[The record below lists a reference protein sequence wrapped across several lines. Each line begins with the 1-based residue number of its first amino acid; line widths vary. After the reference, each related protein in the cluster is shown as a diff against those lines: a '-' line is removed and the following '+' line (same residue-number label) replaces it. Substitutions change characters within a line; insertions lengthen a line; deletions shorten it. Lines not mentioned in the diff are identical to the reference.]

1 MNIVKLYNNANEIP
15 DNTVLILSEGE
26 TVLDAWRN
34 LSQFSKKVEKVRAE
48 YLTENEH
55 IFVFKKNKYIDLVE
69 SNRILD
75 SVMNLV
81 PLDENIDISKEDKE
95 DLEKR
100 VLSWLEKVLGDSY
113 SIGALIGYI

>member
-15 DNTVLILSEGE
+15 DNTVLILSEGKS
-26 TVLDAWRN
+26 VLDAWRN
-34 LSQFSKKVEKVRAE
+34 LSQFSKKVERTDANH
-48 YLTENEH
+48 LAENEH

-69 SNRILD
+69 SNKIFD
-75 SVMNLV
+75 AVMDLV
-81 PLDENIDISKEDKE
+81 PLDENIDISKSDRD

-113 SIGALIGYI
+113 SIGNLIGYI

>member
-1 MNIVKLYNNANEIP
+1 MV
-15 DNTVLILSEGE
+15 
-26 TVLDAWRN
+26 AWRN
-34 LSQFSKKVEKVRAE
+34 LSQFSKKVKKEKEDYPA
-48 YLTENEH
+48 ENEH

-69 SNRILD
+69 SNKIFD
-75 SVMNLV
+75 AVMDLV